1 MALYFVMGEIVDEIR
16 QNKNDILYSTSPIS
30 DDQLHQFQM
39 FEKYYN
45 RLSFCTLDNVW
56 ADFMHNRI
64 FLTFDFG
71 SYSNP
76 TTQIS

>member
-45 RLSFCTLDNVW
+45 RLSFCTLDNV
-56 ADFMHNRI
+56 
-64 FLTFDFG
+64 
-71 SYSNP
+71 
-76 TTQIS
+76 